1 MHRSPQTCA
10 VQVRQA
16 GPGDASALATLH
28 AACFSQGWDV
38 GAIRQFLTAPGCLSL
53 LAASQEGAIPRGV
66 LIARIAADEAELLTL
81 GVAPAHRRQGV
92 ARALL
97 LAAMAEL
104 RRGGARRLFLEIE
117 DGNGAALGLYQS
129 LGAAAVGRRPCYYAH
144 GADAAIFSLAL

>member
-1 MHRSPQTCA
+1 MHPSPQTCA

-16 GPGDASALATLH
+16 GPADAGVLTTLH

-38 GAIRQFLTAPGCLSL
+38 VAIAQFLTAPGCLSL
-53 LAASQEGAIPRGV
+53 LAAAQEGSIPRGL
-66 LIARIAADEAELLTL
+66 LIARIATDEAELLTL

-97 LAAMAEL
+97 LAAMTEL
-104 RRGGARRLFLEIE
+104 RRAGARRLFLEVE
-117 DGNGAALGLYQS
+117 DGNEAALGLYQS
-129 LGAAAVGRRPCYYAH
+129 LGAAAVGRRPRYYAH

>member
-16 GPGDASALATLH
+16 GPADANVLTTLH
-28 AACFSQGWDV
+28 AACFAQGWDV
-38 GAIRQFLTAPGCLSL
+38 GAITQFLTAPGCLSL
-53 LAASQEGAIPRGV
+53 LAASPEDVIPRGL

-92 ARALL
+92 AGALL
-97 LAAMAEL
+97 LAAMIEL
-104 RRGGARRLFLEIE
+104 RRAGARRLFLEVE
-117 DGNGAALGLYQS
+117 DGNEAAFGLYQS
-129 LGAAAVGRRPCYYAH
+129 LGAAAVGRRPRYYAH